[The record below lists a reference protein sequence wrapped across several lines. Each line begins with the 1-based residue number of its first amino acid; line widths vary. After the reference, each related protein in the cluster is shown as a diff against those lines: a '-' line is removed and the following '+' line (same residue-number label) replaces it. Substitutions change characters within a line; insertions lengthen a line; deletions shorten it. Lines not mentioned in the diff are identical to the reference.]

1 MKKVLLTGAAGFLG
15 KHIGRHF
22 AQLGWKVA
30 GVDILAPGSVQLA
43 AEVRYEQCV
52 LPSPDFER
60 ILRDLQP
67 DVCIHC
73 AGRASVPM
81 SMSDPAADFRDNT
94 ILTFELLDAIRRN
107 TPGCRFILLSSA
119 AVYGNPR
126 ALPVSENTHVAPL
139 SPYGFHKRQCE
150 LICQEFAKIYGVP
163 TISTRIFSAY
173 GPGLRR
179 QVVWDI
185 CERLLTKG
193 SLSLSGTGQESR
205 DFIHATDIARALALL
220 ADKAPAN
227 GEIYNLSAGRETTIA
242 ELASLLI
249 SAMGMGVEAQFDGR
263 SRPGDPL
270 NWRADVSKLRELGF
284 EPAVSLEKGL
294 ADVAAWARLELGS
307 TI

>member
-1 MKKVLLTGAAGFLG
+1 MKTVLLSGAAGFLG
-15 KHIGRHF
+15 KQIGQHF
-22 AQLGWKVA
+22 AQLGWNVV
-30 GVDILAPGSVQLA
+30 GLDILPPGSVQLA
-43 AEVRYEQCV
+43 ADVRYVQST
-52 LPSPDFER
+52 LPSPEFEK
-60 ILRDLQP
+60 LLQDAKP

-94 ILTFELLDAIRRN
+94 VLTFELLDAVRRHA
-107 TPGCRFILLSSA
+107 PKCRFILLSSA

-150 LICQEFAKIYGVP
+150 LICQEFSRVFGVP
-163 TISTRIFSAY
+163 TISVRIFSAY

-193 SLSLSGTGQESR
+193 TLSLSGTGSESR
-205 DFIHATDIARALALL
+205 DFIHAIDIARALAVL
-220 ADKAPAN
+220 AEEGSAN
-227 GEIYNLSAGRETTIA
+227 GEIYNLSTGRETTIA

-249 SAMGMGVEAQFDGR
+249 SAMGMKTEAKFDGHT
-263 SRPGDPL
+263 RPGDPL
-270 NWRADVSKLRELGF
+270 NWRADVSKLQALGF
-284 EPAVSLEKGL
+284 VPLVTLEKGL
-294 ADVAAWARLELGS
+294 AGVAAWARLELG
-307 TI
+307 I